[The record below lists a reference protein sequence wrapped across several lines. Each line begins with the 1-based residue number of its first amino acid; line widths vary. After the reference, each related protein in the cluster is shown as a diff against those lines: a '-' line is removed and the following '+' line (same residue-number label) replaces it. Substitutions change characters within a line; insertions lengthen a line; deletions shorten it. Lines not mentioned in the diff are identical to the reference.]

1 MLVPVFS
8 QIRSAISAFWSSGR
22 PATWGVGGRS
32 VLQGVQIGVAIDL
45 SFLRCLTPIH
55 RYRTSGS
62 EREGGQRKQSPPG
75 SKGLTY
81 GPLAPL
87 GRSTTAYNGGSAL
100 LAQLVEHLHGKEGVD
115 GSSPSEGFEFSPA

>member
-8 QIRSAISAFWSSGR
+8 QIRTAISAFWSSGR

-45 SFLRCLTPIH
+45 SFLRCLTAIH
-55 RYRTSGS
+55 RRTSGS

-75 SKGLTY
+75 SKG
-81 GPLAPL
+81 
-87 GRSTTAYNGGSAL
+87 
-100 LAQLVEHLHGKEGVD
+100 
-115 GSSPSEGFEFSPA
+115 